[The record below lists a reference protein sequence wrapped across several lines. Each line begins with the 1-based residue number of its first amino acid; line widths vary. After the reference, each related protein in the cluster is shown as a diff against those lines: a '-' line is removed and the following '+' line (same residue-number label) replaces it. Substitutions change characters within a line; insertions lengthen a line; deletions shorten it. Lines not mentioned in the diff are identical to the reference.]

1 MVSRAVPAA
10 AGTYLVPGL
19 MQRFGTSHPNVSV
32 KVIGGYSGYIHE
44 WLVRGQV
51 DPACWHDPL
60 PQRGFEIVP
69 LVHEPV
75 FVVGR
80 KGSFPAGVRAVRTEE
95 LAKLPLILPSRP
107 NASRR
112 LLDGW
117 MAERRLEVNLR
128 MEVDD
133 PSIIRA
139 LLRVGYGFS
148 ILSRGSFDTELRSG
162 ELEARPLRPASSWQ
176 LALVLPVHGV
186 RPPAVTALASAI
198 VQAARELTASG
209 AWPSVGRK
217 R

>member
-1 MVSRAVPAA
+1 MPPSGPRRRAPA
-10 AGTYLVPGL
+10 
-19 MQRFGTSHPNVSV
+19 
-32 KVIGGYSGYIHE
+32 SGYIRE

-51 DPACWHDPL
+51 DLARWHDPL
-60 PQRGFEIVP
+60 PQRGFETVP
-69 LVHEPV
+69 LVQEPV
-75 FVVGR
+75 IVFGR
-80 KGSFPAGVRAVRTEE
+80 KGSFPPGSRAVRTED

-107 NASRR
+107 HASRR

-117 MAERRLEVNLR
+117 MAERLLAVNLC

-148 ILSRGSFDTELRSG
+148 ILSNGSFDTELRCG
-162 ELEARPLRPASSWQ
+162 ELEARPLRPAASWQ

-186 RPPAVTALASAI
+186 HPPAVTALANAI
-198 VQAARELTASG
+198 VDAARELTASD
-209 AWPSVGRK
+209 AWPSVGPR